1 MAALSSA
8 AETSS
13 AHGKHKNLVA
23 PRTIKL
29 PIPSKTGIPEV
40 DEAAKTQRSCLE
52 SNIDDMMSCPQLIM
66 PVFNFIRG
74 EKKTIESRLSVGSNV
89 AMFAEQTSLAGLE
102 EDYKIWFVISNSDLN
117 GMDLAE
123 AMAEDSG
130 CLNCLFQFGTQ
141 LPMKQKLPAEF
152 LVRACL
158 NTFVSERVVA
168 CGRRLAEF
176 KSRGGFNDRKVAF
189 ARAAGCYNPNFEDG
203 ILVEI
208 THWNGDNVAVN
219 SKVGLTTEYIL
230 QDNHD
235 DFAASFVM
243 HPLAPIRLAPFFG
256 SKSEKKGPWA
266 IINYAGVPKLLQ
278 QRAAEIHKSW
288 ALARDATCGEARVEK
303 TVRDTIDK
311 QRAEKRG
318 EAMNKARVAAKE
330 ALATKRQRRSINLN
344 GP

>member
-117 GMDLAE
+117 GKDLAE
-123 AMAEDSG
+123 AMVEDS
-130 CLNCLFQFGTQ
+130 
-141 LPMKQKLPAEF
+141 
-152 LVRACL
+152 
-158 NTFVSERVVA
+158 
-168 CGRRLAEF
+168 
-176 KSRGGFNDRKVAF
+176 
-189 ARAAGCYNPNFEDG
+189 
-203 ILVEI
+203 
-208 THWNGDNVAVN
+208 
-219 SKVGLTTEYIL
+219 
-230 QDNHD
+230 
-235 DFAASFVM
+235 
-243 HPLAPIRLAPFFG
+243 
-256 SKSEKKGPWA
+256 
-266 IINYAGVPKLLQ
+266 
-278 QRAAEIHKSW
+278 
-288 ALARDATCGEARVEK
+288 
-303 TVRDTIDK
+303 
-311 QRAEKRG
+311 
-318 EAMNKARVAAKE
+318 
-330 ALATKRQRRSINLN
+330 
-344 GP
+344 